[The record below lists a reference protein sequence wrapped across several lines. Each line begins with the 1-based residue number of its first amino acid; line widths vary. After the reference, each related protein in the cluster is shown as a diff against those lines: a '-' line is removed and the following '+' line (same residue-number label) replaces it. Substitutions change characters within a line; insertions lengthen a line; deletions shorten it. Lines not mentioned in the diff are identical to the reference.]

1 MPATG
6 TGYGPHAVAEATD
19 DLDSRD
25 IDEAVKD
32 PVPTATLTATQRA
45 AVPWRTIWA
54 CIGAVL
60 LTFLLLLLIR
70 ELSRIILWLI
80 MASFLAAVLTPGVD
94 LLHHRFKVK
103 RGLAIA
109 LVLIVGLLML
119 AGLLTAF
126 IVPLARQGANLAD
139 DLPGYVEDAQA
150 GRGAIGRLI
159 ERYDLQQYLEDN
171 QERIEEFLSGLGSRS
186 LGVLRGI
193 FAGVVALLTIFV
205 LTVFMVASGPRLTR
219 RAVMLLPEQHRERAR
234 TVGGRS
240 ARAVS
245 GYVFG
250 NFVISIVAGLSTWL
264 VLVLLG
270 VPYAG
275 VLALWVAFA
284 DLIPMVGA
292 TLGAIPTIAFSFL
305 HSTQAGII
313 ALLFY
318 IAYQQFENHVLQPVI
333 MARSVAVSPLAVFVA
348 VLCGIELAGFAGAL
362 LAVPAAGIIQVVVS
376 DIYDWR
382 RGELKVPVSGTGA
395 KAKEAERRRVRA
407 MFLTRWSGSAGDRD
421 GEQSA
426 APADATRSE

>member
-1 MPATG
+1 
-6 TGYGPHAVAEATD
+6 VVDRTD
-19 DLDSRD
+19 DLDPHE
-25 IDEAVKD
+25 IDAVIED
-32 PVPTATLTATQRA
+32 PVSASSISSPPARS

-60 LTFLLLLLIR
+60 LTFVLLLLIR

-80 MASFLAAVLTPGVD
+80 MAAFLAAVLTPAVD
-94 LLHHRFKVK
+94 LLHHKLKLR
-103 RGLAIA
+103 RGLSIA
-109 LVLIVGLLML
+109 VVLVVGLLML

-126 IVPLARQGANLAD
+126 IVPLARQGANLAE
-139 DLPGYVEDAQA
+139 DLPGFVDDAQE
-150 GRGAIGRLI
+150 GRGAIGRII
-159 ERYDLQQYLEDN
+159 ERYNLEQWVQDN
-171 QERIEEFLSGLGSRS
+171 QDQIQEILSQAGTRS
-186 LGVLRGI
+186 LGVLREI

-205 LTVFMVASGPRLTR
+205 LTVFIVASGPRLTK
-219 RAVMLLPEQHRERAR
+219 RAVMLIPEQHRERAR

-250 NFVISIVAGLSTWL
+250 NFVISILAGLSTWL

-305 HSTQAGII
+305 HSTQAGIV
-313 ALLFY
+313 ALVFY

-333 MARSVAVSPLAVFVA
+333 MSRSVAVSPLAVFVA

-382 RGELKVPVSGTGA
+382 RGELRVPVTADGA
-395 KAKEAERRRVRA
+395 KAQEAERRKSRAFFLARWAGGSRRVNPDQA
-407 MFLTRWSGSAGDRD
+407 AGATDAPGRD
-421 GEQSA
+421 
-426 APADATRSE
+426 

>member
-1 MPATG
+1 
-6 TGYGPHAVAEATD
+6 VAD
-19 DLDSRD
+19 PSPDLEPED
-25 IDEAVKD
+25 IDEALD
-32 PVPTATLTATQRA
+32 APVSAAIVTRRPPG

-54 CIGAVL
+54 AIGAVL
-60 LTFLLLLLIR
+60 LTFLLLLLVR
-70 ELSRIILWLI
+70 ELSRIILWMV

-94 LLHHRFKVK
+94 LLHHRFKVR

-109 LVLIVGLLML
+109 IVLVVGLLML

-171 QERIEEFLSGLGSRS
+171 QDRIEEFVSGLGSRS

-205 LTVFMVASGPRLTR
+205 LTVFIVASAPRLTK
-219 RAVMLLPEQHRERAR
+219 RAVMLLPEEHRERAR
-234 TVGGRS
+234 LVGGRS

-305 HSTQAGII
+305 HSTQAGIV

-376 DIYDWR
+376 DVYDWR
-382 RGELKVPVSGTGA
+382 RGELRMPPVAGGE
-395 KAKEAERRRVRA
+395 KAKEAERRRIRA
-407 MFLTRWSGSAGDRD
+407 SFLARWSGASRRTD
-421 GEQSA
+421 GEQA
-426 APADATRSE
+426 AAKADASRSE

>member
-1 MPATG
+1 VADATN
-6 TGYGPHAVAEATD
+6 
-19 DLDSRD
+19 DLEPEH
-25 IDEAVKD
+25 IDEAVND
-32 PVPTATLTATQRA
+32 PASAALVTRGSRA
-45 AVPWRTIWA
+45 SVPWRTIWA
-54 CIGAVL
+54 AIGAVL
-60 LTFLLLLLIR
+60 LTFLLLLLVQ

-80 MASFLAAVLTPGVD
+80 MASFLAAVLTPAVD
-94 LLHHRFKVK
+94 LLHHRFKVR

-109 LVLIVGLLML
+109 VVLVVGLLML

-126 IVPLARQGANLAD
+126 IVPLARQGANLVE
-139 DLPGYVEDAQA
+139 DLPGFVEDAQA

-159 ERYDLQQYLEDN
+159 ERYDLQQYLEEN
-171 QERIEEFLSGLGSRS
+171 QDRIEEFLSGLGSRS

-193 FAGVVALLTIFV
+193 FAGVLALVTIFV
-205 LTVFMVASGPRLTR
+205 LTVFIVASGPRLTK
-219 RAVMLLPEQHRERAR
+219 RAVMLLPEEHQERAR

-333 MARSVAVSPLAVFVA
+333 MSRSVAVSPLAVFVA

-376 DIYDWR
+376 DVYDWR
-382 RGELKVPVSGTGA
+382 RGELRMPVATGGE

-407 MFLTRWSGSAGDRD
+407 SFLARWSGASRRTD
-421 GEQSA
+421 GEQPA
-426 APADATRSE
+426 ARADASRSE

>member
-1 MPATG
+1 
-6 TGYGPHAVAEATD
+6 VADAPSDLEPEEVD
-19 DLDSRD
+19 DARNDLASNAIVSRR
-25 IDEAVKD
+25 
-32 PVPTATLTATQRA
+32 PPG

-60 LTFLLLLLIR
+60 LTFLLLLLVR
-70 ELSRIILWLI
+70 ELSRIILWMI
-80 MASFLAAVLTPGVD
+80 MASFLAAVLTPAVD
-94 LLHHRFKVK
+94 LLHHQFKIR

-109 LVLIVGLLML
+109 LVLFVGLLML

-159 ERYDLQQYLEDN
+159 ERYNLQEWLEEN
-171 QERIEEFLSGLGSRS
+171 QDTIEEFLSGLGSRS
-186 LGVLRGI
+186 LGVLREI

-205 LTVFMVASGPRLTR
+205 LTVFIVASGPRLTR
-219 RAVMLLPEQHRERAR
+219 RAVMLLPEEHRERAR
-234 TVGGRS
+234 VVGGRS

-292 TLGAIPTIAFSFL
+292 TLGAIPTIAFAFL
-305 HSTQAGII
+305 HSTQAGIV

-376 DIYDWR
+376 DVYDWR
-382 RGELKVPVSGTGA
+382 RGALRMPVAAGSE
-395 KAKEAERRRVRA
+395 KAKEAERRRTRA
-407 MFLTRWSGSAGDRD
+407 SFLARWSGGSRRTD
-421 GEQSA
+421 GEQPA
-426 APADATRSE
+426 AKADASRSE

>member
-1 MPATG
+1 VAD
-6 TGYGPHAVAEATD
+6 GPD
-19 DLDSRD
+19 DLDP
-25 IDEAVKD
+25 DEINALIEAPASASTVSS
-32 PVPTATLTATQRA
+32 PRPRP

-60 LTFLLLLLIR
+60 LTFVLLLLVR

-80 MASFLAAVLTPGVD
+80 MASFLAAVLTPAVD
-94 LLHHRFKVK
+94 LLHHKLKIR
-103 RGLAIA
+103 RGVSIA
-109 LVLIVGLLML
+109 LVLVVGLLML

-126 IVPLARQGANLAD
+126 IVPLARQGANLAE
-139 DLPGYVEDAQA
+139 DLPGFVDDAQE
-150 GRGAIGRLI
+150 GRGAIGRII
-159 ERYDLQQYLEDN
+159 ERYNLEEWVQDN
-171 QERIEEFLSGLGSRS
+171 QDQIQEFVSQAGTRS

-205 LTVFMVASGPRLTR
+205 LTVFIVASGPRLTN
-219 RAVMLLPEQHRERAR
+219 RAVMLIPEHHRDRAR

-305 HSTQAGII
+305 HSTQAGIVAVI
-313 ALLFY
+313 FY

-376 DIYDWR
+376 DVYDWR
-382 RGELKVPVSGTGA
+382 RGELKVPMAAEGP
-395 KAKEAERRRVRA
+395 KAQEAERRRARA
-407 MFLTRWSGSAGDRD
+407 MFLARWSGGARRANANTNADK
-421 GEQSA
+421 A
-426 APADATRSE
+426 ATAADASRTE